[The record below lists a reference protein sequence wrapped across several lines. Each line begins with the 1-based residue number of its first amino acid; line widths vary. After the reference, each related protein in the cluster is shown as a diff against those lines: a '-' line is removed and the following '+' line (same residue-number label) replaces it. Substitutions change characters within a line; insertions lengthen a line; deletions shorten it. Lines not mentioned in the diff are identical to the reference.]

1 MTYFQ
6 RAKRSHSTARSITR
20 GDWLRRLITDD
31 RRQTAAGKGQ
41 NRSRGFTLIELLIV
55 MAIMGILITIA
66 APNLKQSI
74 VRAREAVL
82 KENLFQMR
90 EAIDQY
96 YADNG
101 KYPAALTDL
110 LNAQEKAKSYLRAI
124 PKDPFTNAE
133 DWITVAPEG
142 GAEGGTGG
150 SSETVSEGG
159 SEGGVFDVHSASTL
173 VALDGTAYN
182 SW

>member
-1 MTYFQ
+1 M
-6 RAKRSHSTARSITR
+6 I
-20 GDWLRRLITDD
+20 DD
-31 RRQTAAGKGQ
+31 RRQAAKQDPG
-41 NRSRGFTLIELLIV
+41 RLRGFTLIELLIV

-82 KENLFQMR
+82 RENLFQMR

-110 LNAQEKAKSYLRAI
+110 LNAQDKTRSYLRAI
-124 PKDPFTNAE
+124 PKDPFTNAD

-150 SSETVSEGG
+150 SAEDFSGG
-159 SEGGVFDVHSASTL
+159 DSEGGVFDVHSASPL
-173 VALDGTAYN
+173 VALDGTTYN